1 MILLEIYAASLWSS
15 GLVLDEKDL
24 EKGKKLHFFFCFL
37 SSSSANWSMLG
48 ITKLELKTLK

>member
-24 EKGKKLHFFFCFL
+24 EKGKKTALFFCLL